1 MAPNRIHGDHPILD
15 AKDTDAASVFQPEGL
30 LREAR
35 RQRVIPAGEVPEACV
50 LDPDGDILRYLR
62 HNGRARRLPSW
73 ACYHTELYVF
83 DHGGREFGIVG
94 CAVGAPF
101 AVLIAEEMRASGC
114 WFLLS
119 MTSAG
124 QIADLGSTPYF
135 ILIERAIRD
144 EGTSY
149 HYLPPAE
156 MSDAPAEIARRVAPR
171 LAALGRKI
179 HRGITWTTD
188 APFRETERA
197 ITVRQAQGA
206 LAVEMEAAGLYAF
219 AQARNMAVLCFAQVT
234 NQLARIDGDFEKG
247 EIDGALDALELLA
260 LAADAWFT
268 GAPTTTTAPDRP
280 TG

>member
-1 MAPNRIHGDHPILD
+1 MAPKRIHDEPPILD
-15 AKDTDAASVFQPEGL
+15 AKDTGATSEFQPEGL

-35 RQRVIPAGEVPEACV
+35 RQRGIPPGEVPECCI
-50 LDPDGDILRYLR
+50 LDPDGDILRHLR
-62 HNGRARRLPSW
+62 QSGRARLLPSW

-83 DHGGREFGIVG
+83 TEGGREFGIVG

-114 WFLLS
+114 RFLLS

-124 QIADLGSTPYF
+124 QIADLGPMPYF

-149 HYLPPAE
+149 HYLPPAA
-156 MSDAPAEIARRVAPR
+156 MSEAPAEIVRRVAPR
-171 LAALGRKI
+171 LAAFGRPV

-188 APFRETERA
+188 APFRETGRA
-197 ITVRQAQGA
+197 IAARRAQGA

-219 AQARNMAVLCFAQVT
+219 AEARRMALICFAQVT
-234 NQLARIDGDFEKG
+234 NHLARIDGDFEKG
-247 EIDGALDALELLA
+247 ESGGAHDALALLA
-260 LAADAWFT
+260 FAADAWL
-268 GAPTTTTAPDRP
+268 GR
-280 TG
+280 